1 MAVLSGA
8 TDLASLIGIGLLGRA
23 AFGAGKAGKVAKGA
37 LKTYEAAQKAT
48 SKAYGNYFVKSA
60 ATNAALN
67 SNLQGAEAFQNFVRA
82 AKAENKAASQIPILE
97 KSLQQSFFTNERAW
111 SQAQAASDAVKN
123 AKQAAAAYAT
133 TTPLIKLSIKATDK
147 DIIK

>member
-1 MAVLSGA
+1 MPTKNPGEILLDAGQYALPVWGTVKSVQDAINEPSLQNIGMAVLSGA

-97 KSLQQSFFTNERAW
+97 KSLQQSFFTNERA
-111 SQAQAASDAVKN
+111 
-123 AKQAAAAYAT
+123 
-133 TTPLIKLSIKATDK
+133 
-147 DIIK
+147 